1 MNCTRICRKK
11 NDIRSDSEIYD
22 NYGSDDAIQSLDQ
35 LLATVTT
42 KPVSQRNQT
51 QRRSFLP
58 LRTHGSM
65 LGNNFIVLNDA
76 YKRFNL
82 TKNRQQTSP
91 EYIDNY

>member
-1 MNCTRICRKK
+1 MI
-11 NDIRSDSEIYD
+11 SDLIQRYD
-22 NYGSDDAIQSLDQ
+22 NYRSDDAIQSLDQ

-58 LRTHGSM
+58 LVTHGSM

-76 YKRFNL
+76 YKRFKL
-82 TKNRQQTSP
+82 TKNKQP
-91 EYIDNY
+91 NIA